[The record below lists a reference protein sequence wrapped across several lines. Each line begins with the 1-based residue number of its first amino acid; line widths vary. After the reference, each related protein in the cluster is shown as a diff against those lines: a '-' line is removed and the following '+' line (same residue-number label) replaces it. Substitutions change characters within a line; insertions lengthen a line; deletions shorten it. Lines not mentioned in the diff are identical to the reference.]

1 MELRDLQKM
10 TVTKLREEA
19 LKHQGLVGVH
29 AMHKEDLIAALA
41 PIFGIDLEA
50 ALREARARVAGNK
63 TTLKQEIR
71 AIKTQRSAALE
82 AHDTTVL
89 KQTRDRIKKRKR
101 LLRRLAEQART
112 AKV

>member
-1 MELRDLQKM
+1 
-10 TVTKLREEA
+10 LREEA

-29 AMHKEDLIAALA
+29 AMGKEELIKALA

-50 ALREARARVAGNK
+50 AIRQARTRVATNK

-71 AIKTQRSAALE
+71 SIKAQRSDALT
-82 AHDTTVL
+82 AQDATAL
-89 KQTRDRIKKRKR
+89 KQSRDRIKKRKR
-101 LLRRLAEQART
+101 LLRRLAEEART